1 VFRRGEKRAS
11 PAMQMK
17 TEGEHALFPKW
28 VKSREGRVAI
38 VQVKIKKHGD

>member
-1 VFRRGEKRAS
+1 
-11 PAMQMK
+11 MK

-28 VKSREGRVAI
+28 VKSRDGRVAI

>member
-28 VKSREGRVAI
+28 VKSRDGRVAI
-38 VQVKIKKHGD
+38 VQVKIKKDGD